1 MEEGCGE
8 TIYVVGMGSGERYI
22 KPLSKFQGYCSV
34 NY

>member
-22 KPLSKFQGYCSV
+22 KALVQIPRIL
-34 NY
+34 